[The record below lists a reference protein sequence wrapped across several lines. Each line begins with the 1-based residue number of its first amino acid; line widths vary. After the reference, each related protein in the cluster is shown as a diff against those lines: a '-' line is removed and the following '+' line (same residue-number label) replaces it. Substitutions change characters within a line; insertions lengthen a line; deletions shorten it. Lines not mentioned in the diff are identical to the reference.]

1 MTYKEIYNSFF
12 EKTNIDHS
20 LIVDYRPCR
29 EMYDVPNISNAIV
42 IWLHSGEKIIF
53 IAKEK

>member
-12 EKTNIDHS
+12 EKTNIDRS
-20 LIVDYRPCR
+20 LIVNYRPCC
-29 EMYDVPNISNAIV
+29 EMYDVPNISNAIL
-42 IWLHSGEKIIF
+42 IWLRSGEKIIF